1 MVDQKITELDEL
13 TTPVST
19 DLIPIVEDPGGTPKT
34 EKITLERLGL
44 TNGWFPI
51 TKTLVYAAADDPT
64 FTFTIA
70 AFDATAQLSPG
81 MKIKLTN
88 ATVKYFII
96 TKVVFDDPGST
107 ITVYGG
113 TDYNLVDAAITSPFY
128 STQKAPLDFPLDP
141 DKWTVEITDSDNTT
155 QVTPITG
162 TYYNIHS
169 LSIKIPIGSWNS
181 SYSAHLFA
189 DNDEGAMIDLK
200 CTLSTANDSQS
211 DIDLTER
218 HRITTGSSVGAAFE
232 HKFSRKKLLNLT
244 TKDIYYLNEISNV
257 TGCDRII
264 LRGSSGAPVVI
275 RAVCAY
281 L

>member
-141 DKWTVEITDSDNTT
+141 DKWTVELKDTGNRT
-155 QVTPITG
+155 QNAPVIATW
-162 TYYNIHS
+162 YN
-169 LSIKIPIGSWNS
+169 LGSISIDIPIGCWRVYYEVLLRSNHTS
-181 SYSAHLFA
+181 DYSAIA
-189 DNDEGAMIDLK
+189 A
-200 CTLSTANDSQS
+200 TLSTANNSES
-211 DIDLTER
+211 DADWTVR
-218 HRITTGSSVGAAFE
+218 HYMYFGDEATVAQGMTTVFRE
-232 HKFSRKKLLNLT
+232 NIINLA
-244 TKDIYYLNEISNV
+244 TKDTYYLNAQV
-257 TGCDRII
+257 PTGTNATDIYF
-264 LRGSSGAPVVI
+264 RGDYSPTII

>member
-1 MVDQKITELDEL
+1 MADQKITELDEL

-19 DLIPIVEDPGGTPKT
+19 DLLPIVEDPGGTPKT

-141 DKWTVEITDSDNTT
+141 DKWTVELKDTGNRT
-155 QVTPITG
+155 QNAPVIATWYNLGSISIDVPVGVWNVEYSVLGYVVGSAVTVA
-162 TYYNIHS
+162 NM
-169 LSIKIPIGSWNS
+169 LS
-181 SYSAHLFA
+181 
-189 DNDEGAMIDLK
+189 
-200 CTLSTANDSQS
+200 TLSTANNSSS
-211 DIDLTER
+211 DATWNVYMWVSGASGDIGIMGLMQKYGVMDL
-218 HRITTGSSVGAAFE
+218 A
-232 HKFSRKKLLNLT
+232 
-244 TKDIYYLNEISNV
+244 TKDTFYLNGMKPGATAAATIGFYNV
-257 TGCDRII
+257 NQE
-264 LRGSSGAPVVI
+264 LVLK
-275 RAVCAY
+275 AVCAF